1 MSSWK
6 KRTQSPDRLVRCK
19 EYFTKHNDRSEEERW
34 RNAGAMFARPRRAN
48 NSEEGTRDVEEAR
61 KEGTAVSEQT
71 PQALSITSV
80 GESEQIES
88 PRNTQ

>member
-1 MSSWK
+1 
-6 KRTQSPDRLVRCK
+6 
-19 EYFTKHNDRSEEERW
+19 
-34 RNAGAMFARPRRAN
+34 MFARPRRAN